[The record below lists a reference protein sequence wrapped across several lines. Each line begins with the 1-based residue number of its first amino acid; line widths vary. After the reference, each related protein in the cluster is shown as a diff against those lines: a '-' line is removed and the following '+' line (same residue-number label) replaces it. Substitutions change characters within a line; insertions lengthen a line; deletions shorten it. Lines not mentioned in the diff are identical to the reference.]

1 MNNGLQVGISVN
13 GALAAISRVGDLS
26 MGQPLGHSRRVA
38 SLARMLGHAMHG
50 EGEHLRVAEQ
60 VALLRWSGC
69 TANAE
74 GFSHL
79 LGDDVAGRRAM
90 LDLTLDAHSMQAV
103 HQATSLAVAH
113 CEVSGEVAK
122 TLELGNAVETG
133 LCRVFES
140 YDGTGRPLG
149 LKHERIPEV
158 AYQVVLAGDLEI
170 LSRTH
175 GVETALNWITE
186 QSNQRYPASLAA
198 LLVQNAQEWLANL
211 EATPVAITDAVHDK
225 DVSLTLVG
233 DVIDLKLPW
242 LSGFSRQV
250 AQLAAEAAR
259 LCGQSEAAINLIA
272 KATLIHGLGRAA
284 IPNHL
289 WNTPGPLAYGAA
301 ERTQLASYWTHKAC
315 AQINELAAA
324 GEIAAHA
331 YERLDGSG
339 HFRALPADAL
349 RPEHRLLA
357 TAVAWVALR
366 GDRPWRSAF
375 SQYEAARTLKLDAAR
390 GLFDQQACDAVIAAA
405 LGEDGRFTKPTSSLL
420 TERER
425 QVLRHISQG
434 ASNKEAARILGISPS
449 TVRTHVENIFRKLEC
464 STRAAATLKGLT
476 LGLIS

>member
-60 VALLRWSGC
+60 V
-69 TANAE
+69 
-74 GFSHL
+74 
-79 LGDDVAGRRAM
+79 
-90 LDLTLDAHSMQAV
+90 AHSMQAV

-339 HFRALPADAL
+339 HFRAL
-349 RPEHRLLA
+349 
-357 TAVAWVALR
+357 
-366 GDRPWRSAF
+366 
-375 SQYEAARTLKLDAAR
+375 
-390 GLFDQQACDAVIAAA
+390 IAAA
-405 LGEDGRFTKPTSSLL
+405 LGQDGRFTKPTSSLL